1 MHNLA
6 DLAEVLKPL
15 YEIITPAFIALT
27 LWRMAAVERSL
38 EKLNKLLMQHL
49 LDEHNRED
57 D

>member
-6 DLAEVLKPL
+6 DLAETLKPL

-49 LDEHNRED
+49 LDQHLKED
-57 D
+57 